1 MILSKE
7 NYFSGEADTIY
18 MSVSQYK
25 QFKKCEAKG
34 MAMLDEEWETPK
46 TTALL
51 VGSYVDAHFEGS
63 LDLFRAQN
71 PEIFTQKGE
80 LKSQF
85 RQAEDIINRIER
97 DKLFMEYMSGEKQV
111 IMTGNIFGVPFK
123 IKIDSYLP
131 DKIVDLKI
139 MRDFEPIYVEGKGRV
154 SFIEAWGY
162 DIQAAVYQEIV
173 RQNTGKQLPFYIA
186 AATKETD
193 GADIQI
199 IKMEQSELDVC
210 LELMEDDVK
219 RFALIKNGIIEP
231 ERCEKCD
238 YCKHTK
244 VLTAPISSMDLSI
257 GGDI

>member
-1 MILSKE
+1 MILTKE
-7 NYFSGEADTIY
+7 NYFSKEANSVY
-18 MSVSQYK
+18 MSVSQFK

-34 MAMLDEEWETPK
+34 MAMLDEGWETPK

-111 IMTGNIFGVPFK
+111 IMTGDIFGVPFK

-162 DIQAAVYQEIV
+162 DIQAGVYQEIV

-199 IKMEQSELDVC
+199 ISMEQSELDVC
-210 LELMEDDVK
+210 LELMEEDVK
-219 RFALIKNGIIEP
+219 RFALIKNGIIAP
-231 ERCEKCD
+231 ERCERCD

-244 VLTAPISSMDLSI
+244 ILTTPISSMDLNI
-257 GGDI
+257 GGE

>member
-1 MILSKE
+1 MILTKE
-7 NYFSGEADTIY
+7 NYFSKEANSVY
-18 MSVSQYK
+18 MSVSQFK

-111 IMTGNIFGVPFK
+111 IMTGDIFGVPFK

-173 RQNTGKQLPFYIA
+173 KQNTGKQLPFYIA

-210 LELMEDDVK
+210 LELMEEDVK

-231 ERCEKCD
+231 ERCERCD

-244 VLTAPISSMDLSI
+244 VLTAPISSMDLNI
-257 GGDI
+257 GGE

>member
-1 MILSKE
+1 MILTKE
-7 NYFSGEADTIY
+7 NYFSKEANSVY
-18 MSVSQYK
+18 MSVSQFK

-51 VGSYVDAHFEGS
+51 VWSYVDAHFEGS

-111 IMTGNIFGVPFK
+111 IMTGDIFGVPFK

-173 RQNTGKQLPFYIA
+173 KQNTGKQLPFYIA

-231 ERCEKCD
+231 ERCERCD

>member
-1 MILSKE
+1 MILTKE
-7 NYFSGEADTIY
+7 NYFSKEANSVY
-18 MSVSQYK
+18 MSVSQFK

-111 IMTGNIFGVPFK
+111 IMTGDIFGVPFK

-173 RQNTGKQLPFYIA
+173 KQNTGKQLPFYIA

-231 ERCEKCD
+231 ERCERCD

>member
-1 MILSKE
+1 MILTKE

-25 QFKKCEAKG
+25 QFKKCETKG
-34 MAMLDEEWETPK
+34 MAMLERKWLIPK
-46 TTALL
+46 STALL

-111 IMTGNIFGVPFK
+111 IMTGDIFGVPFK

-173 RQNTGKQLPFYIA
+173 KQNTGKQLPFYIA

-231 ERCEKCD
+231 ERCERCD